1 MHIHGITSA
10 AGPPDQALPPWCEH
24 ESSDGPLYLHIYIF
38 TIYKSYLPPIISC
51 DFHNSFMKWVE
62 ITTLVL

>member
-1 MHIHGITSA
+1 MGSLLLQAPLIKLFHHGVNMKVVMDPCI
-10 AGPPDQALPPWCEH
+10 C
-24 ESSDGPLYLHIYIF
+24 IYIF